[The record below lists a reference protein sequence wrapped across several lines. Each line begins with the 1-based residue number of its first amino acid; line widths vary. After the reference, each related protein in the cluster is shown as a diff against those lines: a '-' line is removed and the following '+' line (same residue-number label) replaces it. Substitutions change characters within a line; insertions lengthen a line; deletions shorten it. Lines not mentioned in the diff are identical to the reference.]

1 MALRG
6 PSEALGLL
14 RNSAVPPLSSL
25 QVSALAAAV
34 ETIPLFLESVG
45 LIDEPTVFTWYGGE
59 RGSIHFERTEAGA
72 TPIPW
77 SDAVR
82 DRILRETEQ
91 MHSTGRQLGF
101 VSVRG
106 GSKNVQLTSGS
117 ALRAESDTM
126 SIDDQFRIV
135 EAFAARHGVEPTVLR
150 TGGKSLH
157 IWLRIAEPIAAENY
171 TIASR
176 AFFRLLQEAASSIGL
191 GAVEFDDAMSRPH
204 QPARLPGAVHAKTGA
219 VAEVAIWGGA
229 AAVSLAA
236 LGIDLER
243 ERATQTPPPSAR
255 ARALAEVSSAGFL
268 GYVGNAEID
277 HLIRLAVCFPIRQPG
292 AGTYAV
298 VEPLVG
304 ALSRAYGA
312 EIAATVLH
320 QAGHVGKHGQAGIE
334 GLRAW
339 AESYA
344 FDREGG
350 MRGLAYLAGVASR
363 EYGYSR
369 PLVRFEET
377 PGEVQAVDPAM
388 MLPLM
393 LEGGGTFRAATGA
406 GKTEAAAQAVR
417 VMAEQ
422 WADGPLAVTVVTPRR
437 ALNLAAAHAFGAANV
452 SGSRGPTALMPLLL
466 SGVTL
471 PGRHACCIQSLGR
484 ASKSNGIP
492 INGRG
497 GSNWV
502 DWGDVRGAHSGVL
515 ALDEF
520 RQVVESVTLA
530 RAEEGGMWT
539 PQSRIQSFQALLLT
553 MRHAG
558 VIWALDAQAGEPER
572 QLLLA
577 AGRAQEANN
586 IITTPGRPRE
596 GVYRWTGSIPTFRRA
611 LVDVV
616 TGPREK
622 PVLAIVGGKGVD
634 GDEGQGINARDLRAA
649 VLGACPGA
657 RVKILD
663 AESVVGEEARAIL
676 RGIGTEAWDLVIGTG
691 VIQSGVSWVGL
702 FHPTVFVAGGP
713 TLPPPIA
720 GSQAVNRERTASDA
734 IAYLPEVVPLR
745 GLEEGTAEEIEA
757 RFREERLSGA
767 GAEVA
772 GAGPVVEVFER
783 IAALYHA
790 RAYREAVLYRD
801 HAIEYARRDG
811 WEVLPLEEGAS
822 KGTRKQQRRRAEALG
837 VEALGDWARW
847 LHERLQGLE
856 GTYYR
861 ERWEAHVRGAVGLDL
876 LGNPEAV
883 WAHLVASG
891 LPALCDGEW
900 HPAEEVA
907 AVGALLGT
915 ADGRRLLGQAEPWLG
930 TTLRPGKGGTAQPA
944 RAVGSV
950 LKAVGFSLSRKSIK
964 AAGKV
969 VKVYRAEPS

>member
-1 MALRG
+1 M
-6 PSEALGLL
+6 S
-14 RNSAVPPLSSL
+14 PLSSL

-45 LIDEPTVFTWYGGE
+45 LIDEPTVLTWYGGGG
-59 RGSIHFERTEAGA
+59 GSVHFEKSDAGA
-72 TPIPW
+72 TPILW
-77 SDAVR
+77 RDAVR
-82 DRILRETEQ
+82 DRILAETER
-91 MHSTGRQLGF
+91 MNSTGRQLGF
-101 VSVRG
+101 IAVRG
-106 GSKNVQLTSGS
+106 GSKNAQLTTGS
-117 ALRAESDTM
+117 ALRAESDTL
-126 SIDDQFRIV
+126 SIEDQFRIV
-135 EAFAARHGVEPTVLR
+135 DAFAEQHGVEPTVLR

-157 IWLRIAEPIAAENY
+157 IWLRIAEPIAAGDFK
-171 TIASR
+171 IASR
-176 AFFRLLQEAASSIGL
+176 AFFCLLQEAAASIGL

-229 AAVSLAA
+229 VAVSLAA

-243 ERATQTPPPSAR
+243 ERAIQTPPPSAR

-268 GYVGNAEID
+268 GYIGDAEID
-277 HLIRLAVCFPIRQPG
+277 HLIHLAVCFPIRQPG

-304 ALSRAYGA
+304 ALSRSYGP
-312 EIAATVLH
+312 ERAARILH
-320 QAGHVGKHGQAGIE
+320 QAGHVGKHGEAGIE

-344 FDREGG
+344 FDRDGG
-350 MRGLAYLAGVASR
+350 MRSLAYLAGVAAR
-363 EYGYSR
+363 EHSYSR

-377 PGEVQAVDPAM
+377 PGEVQTVESAM

-406 GKTEAAAQAVR
+406 GKTVAAAEAVR

-422 WADGPLAVTVVTPRR
+422 WTDGPISVTIVTPRR

-452 SGSRGPTALMPLLL
+452 SGSRGPTAQMPLLL

-471 PGRHACCIQSLGR
+471 PGRHACCIQSLGK

-492 INGRG
+492 INSRG

-502 DWGDVRGAHSGVL
+502 DRGDVRGAHSAVL
-515 ALDEF
+515 ALDEI

-539 PQSRIQSFQALLLT
+539 PQSRIESFQALLLT

-577 AGRAQEANN
+577 AGRAREANN

-596 GVYRWTGSIPTFRRA
+596 GSYRWTGSIPTFRRA

-634 GDEGQGINARDLRAA
+634 GDAGQGINARDLRAA
-649 VLGACPGA
+649 VLEASPGA
-657 RVKILD
+657 RIKILD
-663 AESVVGEEARAIL
+663 AESVTGEEARAIL
-676 RGIGTEAWDLVIGTG
+676 RGIGVEAWDLVIGTG

-713 TLPPPIA
+713 TMAPPIA
-720 GSQAVNRERTASDA
+720 GSQAVNRERTATDA

-801 HAIEYARRDG
+801 FAIDYARQDG
-811 WEVLPLEEGAS
+811 WQIEHLGEGAV
-822 KGTRKQQRRRAEALG
+822 KGTRAQRKRRAEAMG
-837 VEALGDWARW
+837 VSELSEGAQWIR
-847 LHERLQGLE
+847 ERLQGLE
-856 GTYYR
+856 GDYHRT
-861 ERWEAHVRGAVGLDL
+861 RWEESVRGAVGLDL

-883 WAHLVASG
+883 WAHLKTSG
-891 LPALCDGEW
+891 LPGLCDGKW

-907 AVGALLGT
+907 AVGGLLGT
-915 ADGRRLLGQAEPWLG
+915 AEGRVLFAQAETWLG
-930 TTLRPGKGGTAQPA
+930 RTLRPGKVGAKQPGK
-944 RAVGSV
+944 AVGSV
-950 LKAVGFSLSRKSIK
+950 VKALAARFPRKTVRVEGGT
-964 AAGKV
+964 AAA
-969 VKVYRAEPS
+969 YRIEL